1 LYYHTAMNLVDCYQR
16 LGLKLGASTEEIK
29 QSYRR
34 LARQYHPDVN
44 PNDLQAKEKFIALT
58 AAYQYVLEFAN
69 SRAGASPPTSSPATT
84 SVSSG
89 PFSSSSSRPSAARPQ
104 VKVKTQVRQEP
115 TASPPPEISAADR
128 QLKLDLFRQLQDLLK
143 QQRYPRA
150 ITLIEGL
157 AYRLPHDQEIRQWQA
172 ITYQRLG
179 RHLIHQREIDKA
191 RLYLKK
197 ALSTDP
203 HNQSLWV
210 EVEQDFRRIEQLS

>member
-1 LYYHTAMNLVDCYQR
+1 MNLLDCYQR
-16 LGLKLGASTEEIK
+16 LGLKLGAPVEEIK

-69 SRAGASPPTSSPATT
+69 SRADASTPTSNTATT
-84 SVSSG
+84 GVSPG
-89 PFSSSSSRPSAARPQ
+89 PFSGSSSRPPATRPQ
-104 VKVKTQVRQEP
+104 VKVRTQVRQES
-115 TASPPPEISAADR
+115 TSSPSPEISAADR

-150 ITLIEGL
+150 IALIEGL
-157 AYRLPHDQEIRQWQA
+157 AYRLPQDQEIRQWQA

-197 ALSTDP
+197 ALRTDP
-203 HNQSLWV
+203 HNQSLWS

>member
-1 LYYHTAMNLVDCYQR
+1 MNLVDCYQR
-16 LGLKLGASTEEIK
+16 LGLKLGASIEEIK
-29 QSYRR
+29 HSYRR

-44 PNDLQAKEKFIALT
+44 PDDLQAKEKFIALT

-69 SRAGASPPTSSPATT
+69 SRAGASTPTSNPATT
-84 SVSSG
+84 SASR
-89 PFSSSSSRPSAARPQ
+89 PFSGASSRPSAARPQ

-115 TASPPPEISAADR
+115 PASPPPEISAAER

-150 ITLIEGL
+150 IALIEGL